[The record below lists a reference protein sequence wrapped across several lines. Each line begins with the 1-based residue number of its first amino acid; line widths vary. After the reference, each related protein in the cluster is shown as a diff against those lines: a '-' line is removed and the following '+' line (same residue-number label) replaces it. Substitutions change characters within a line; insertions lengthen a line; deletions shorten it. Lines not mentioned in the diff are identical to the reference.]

1 MDSVIDQ
8 GVMDVQLH
16 ETQETVRVAIQGCQD
31 AHHAQ
36 QVAYSTY
43 HNALTQI
50 CWTER
55 IVRTNS
61 WDLVGAVA

>member
-1 MDSVIDQ
+1 
-8 GVMDVQLH
+8 MDVQLH
-16 ETQETVRVAIQGCQD
+16 ETQETVRVAIQGCQGARHD
-31 AHHAQ
+31 Q

-61 WDLVGAVA
+61 RDLVGAAA